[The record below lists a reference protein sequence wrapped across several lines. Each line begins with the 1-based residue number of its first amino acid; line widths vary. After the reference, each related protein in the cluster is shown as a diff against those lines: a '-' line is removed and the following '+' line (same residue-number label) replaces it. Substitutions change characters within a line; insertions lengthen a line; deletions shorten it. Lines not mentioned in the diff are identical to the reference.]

1 MKLKLLLYF
10 TFIMAVSLMLLSCNT
25 TEAPPPDNGNG
36 IDTTSHNFTWQTLTF
51 GEHSSSVFYDVA
63 VIDENNIW
71 AVGEIFMNDSLG
83 NPDPIAHNAAHWDG
97 TEWKVKKIKV
107 EFRGNII
114 TPPLEG
120 VLAFSENDIWFVG
133 SLPIHGDGN
142 NWQMFDLRTTLDPTI
157 SLSKAWGA
165 NSDDIYFVGRA
176 GSIAHYTNSQW
187 TKIES
192 GTDLDINDVWG
203 IANNDGT
210 STVLCAAY
218 VFGSG
223 GEKKLLKVQGS
234 SVSEIDWMN
243 NKELYTVWFKSLDKI
258 YAGGEGLFYRTNNT
272 WMQEDLP
279 PLFKFRVR
287 GLGYNDIW
295 TVGGFGLAAHFNG
308 ASWKSY
314 DEALLNFGNYIGLSV
329 TKTTVAMVGNEGSQA
344 AVTIGHR

>member
-1 MKLKLLLYF
+1 MKKLISLLAL
-10 TFIMAVSLMLLSCNT
+10 TAIIIACNT
-25 TEAPPPDNGNG
+25 TEPPPPDNGNG
-36 IDTTSHNFTWQTLTF
+36 IDTTSHNFTFETFTF
-51 GEHSSSVFYDVA
+51 GEHSSSVLYDVA

-83 NPDPIAHNAAHWDG
+83 NPDPNAYNAVHWDG
-97 TEWKVKKIKV
+97 SEWKLRRIKTNACGGV
-107 EFRGNII
+107 IY
-114 TPPLEG
+114 PPIKAIF
-120 VLAFSENDIWFVG
+120 AFSANDILFAH
-133 SLPIHGDGN
+133 ID
-142 NWQMFDLRTTLDPTI
+142 
-157 SLSKAWGA
+157 
-165 NSDDIYFVGRA
+165 
-176 GSIAHYTNSQW
+176 GSITYYNGIEFINDCSLITQLNGSANKIWGTSKNDYYVVSGNGFIAHSTNEQW

-223 GEKKLLKVQGS
+223 GEKKLLKVHGF
-234 SVSEIDWMN
+234 SVSDIDWMD

-258 YAGGEGLFYRTNNT
+258 YAGGEGLFYKTNNQWIRAT
-272 WMQEDLP
+272 IP
-279 PLFKFRVR
+279 NLFSFRVR

-314 DEALLNFGNYIGLSV
+314 DEALLNFGNYTGLSV

-344 AVTIGHR
+344 AVTIGKNN